1 MLGMVFTEL
10 IEMVETHFSPDMAD
24 AILSDATPADGGAY
38 TAVGYY
44 DHAELVRLVQ
54 ALSARSGVA
63 VPDLIQ
69 AFGKHL
75 LGRFTQLYPA
85 MFAQRASLFDLL
97 AAVDSHIHVE
107 VRKLYSQAHLPRFDV
122 LHRDAQSMR
131 LLYQSPRSME
141 PLAQGLIEGAA
152 DFYGCPCSIRAEAP
166 PAGQTGTV
174 FCITLAD

>member
-10 IEMVETHFSPDMAD
+10 IEMVETRFSPDMAD
-24 AILSDATPADGGAY
+24 AILSDACPADGGAY

-54 ALSARSGVA
+54 ALSARSGLA
-63 VPDLIQ
+63 VPDLVQ

-75 LGRFTQLYPA
+75 LGRFTALYPA
-85 MFAQRASLFDLL
+85 MFTQRANLFDFL
-97 AAVDSHIHVE
+97 AAIDGHIHVE
-107 VRKLYSQAHLPRFDV
+107 VRKLYSQAHLPRFEV
-122 LHRDAQSMR
+122 LQRDERNMH

-152 DFYGCPCSIRAEAP
+152 ALYGQACRIDVAAP
-166 PAGQTGTV
+166 PPGRSGTV
-174 FCITLAD
+174 FRICLAD